1 MKETGIV
8 RRIDDLGRVVVPKEL
23 RYKLGIRDGDAL
35 EIFYT
40 DDMVC
45 FKKYD
50 TRGDFASALDRVV
63 DMLKDEDVARCLS
76 IEERVMVKSMVDFL
90 SKKWKESEDTE

>member
-23 RYKLGIRDGDAL
+23 HYKLGIREGDAL
-35 EIFYT
+35 EILYD

-45 FKKYD
+45 FRKYNVE
-50 TRGDFASALDRVV
+50 GLFASALNKVV
-63 DMLKDEDVARCLS
+63 DMFNDEEVSQCLS
-76 IEERVMVKSMVDFL
+76 PEEKIVIKSMIDFL
-90 SKKWKESEDTE
+90 LKKRKQSEDTE